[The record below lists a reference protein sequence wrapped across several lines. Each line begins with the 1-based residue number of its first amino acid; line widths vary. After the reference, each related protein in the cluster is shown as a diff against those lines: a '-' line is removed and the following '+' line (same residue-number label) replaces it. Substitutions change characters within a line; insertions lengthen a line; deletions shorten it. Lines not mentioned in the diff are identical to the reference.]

1 MNNTRTILDS
11 KFNPEIS
18 INSGQMFLWE
28 KYKNSW
34 YGAYGDY
41 ILKFSITNNEVEF
54 CSTPKFDNW
63 EHFIFRLD
71 ENVQNIFSSFS
82 NDTILHKLLKRYT
95 GLRLIRQDPH
105 QCMISFAC
113 ASNTNISMIR
123 MMLKKL
129 SMKFGIKR
137 QIDNK
142 VFFTFPSMKNIH
154 KASINELCSCS
165 VGYRAKTIKS
175 IAEKVVT
182 GALTIDELYQ
192 CKYDDARKILTSIYG
207 VGNKIA
213 DCILLFSLEKT
224 EAFPIDVWMG
234 RAIIKYY
241 KRLIDN
247 RKVTFMNANKKL
259 SNNQYSILSEIM
271 RNHFGNYGGYAQQY
285 LFYHIRN
292 VKKKKW

>member
-1 MNNTRTILDS
+1 MLLDS

-34 YGAYGDY
+34 YGTYANY
-41 ILKFSITNNEVEF
+41 ILKFSITKDEVEF

-63 EHFIFRLD
+63 EYFIFRLD
-71 ENVQNIFSSFS
+71 DDIRNIFSNFS
-82 NDTILHKLLKRYT
+82 NDIILLKLLKRYT

-113 ASNTNISMIR
+113 SSNTNISMIR
-123 MMLKKL
+123 RMLKNL
-129 SMKFGIKR
+129 SMKFGIKTR
-137 QIDNK
+137 IDNK
-142 VFFTFPSMKNIH
+142 IFFTFPTMKNLY

-175 IAEKVVT
+175 IAEKIVT
-182 GALTIDELYQ
+182 GSLTIDELDRS
-192 CKYDDARKILTSIYG
+192 KYDDARKTLTSIYG
-207 VGNKIA
+207 IGNKIA

-234 RAIIKYY
+234 RAIFMYY
-241 KRLIDN
+241 KRLIHN
-247 RKVTFMNANKKL
+247 RKVTFMNGNKNL
-259 SNNQYSILSEIM
+259 SDDQYSILSEIM
-271 RNHFGNYGGYAQQY
+271 RNHFGKYGGYAQQY

-292 VKKKKW
+292 MKKRKW

>member
-1 MNNTRTILDS
+1 MLLDS

-34 YGAYGDY
+34 YGTYANY
-41 ILKFSITNNEVEF
+41 ILKFSITKDEVEF

-71 ENVQNIFSSFS
+71 DDIQNIFSNFS
-82 NDTILHKLLKRYT
+82 NDIILLKLLKRYT

-113 ASNTNISMIR
+113 SSNTNISMIR
-123 MMLKKL
+123 RMLKNL
-129 SMKFGIKR
+129 SMKFGIKTR
-137 QIDNK
+137 IDNK
-142 VFFTFPSMKNIH
+142 IFFTFPTMKNLY

-175 IAEKVVT
+175 IAEKIVT
-182 GALTIDELYQ
+182 GSLTIDELDRS
-192 CKYDDARKILTSIYG
+192 KYDDARKTLTSIYG
-207 VGNKIA
+207 IGNKIA

-234 RAIIKYY
+234 RAIFMYY
-241 KRLIDN
+241 KRLIHN
-247 RKVTFMNANKKL
+247 RKVTFMNGNKNL
-259 SNNQYSILSEIM
+259 SDDQYSILSEIM
-271 RNHFGNYGGYAQQY
+271 RNHFGKYGGYAQQY

-292 VKKKKW
+292 MKKRKW

>member
-1 MNNTRTILDS
+1 MLLDS

-34 YGAYGDY
+34 YGTYANY
-41 ILKFSITNNEVEF
+41 ILKFSITKDEVEF

-63 EHFIFRLD
+63 EYFIFRLD
-71 ENVQNIFSSFS
+71 DDIRNIFSNFS
-82 NDTILHKLLKRYT
+82 NDIILLKLLKRYT

-113 ASNTNISMIR
+113 SSNTNISMIR
-123 MMLKKL
+123 RMLKNL
-129 SMKFGIKR
+129 SMKFGIKTR
-137 QIDNK
+137 IDNK
-142 VFFTFPSMKNIH
+142 IFFTFPTMKNLY

-175 IAEKVVT
+175 IAEKIVT
-182 GALTIDELYQ
+182 GSLTIDELYRS
-192 CKYDDARKILTSIYG
+192 KYDDARKTLTSIYG
-207 VGNKIA
+207 IGNKIA

-234 RAIIKYY
+234 RAIFMYY
-241 KRLIDN
+241 KRLIHN
-247 RKVTFMNANKKL
+247 RKVTFMNGNKNL
-259 SNNQYSILSEIM
+259 SDDQYSVLSEIM
-271 RNHFGNYGGYAQQY
+271 RNHFGKYGGYAQQY
-285 LFYHIRN
+285 LFYHVRN
-292 VKKKKW
+292 MKKRKW

>member
-1 MNNTRTILDS
+1 MLLDS

-18 INSGQMFLWE
+18 INSGQIFLLE

-34 YGAYGDY
+34 YGTYANY
-41 ILKFSITNNEVEF
+41 ILKFSITKDEVEF

-63 EHFIFRLD
+63 EYFIFRLD
-71 ENVQNIFSSFS
+71 DDIQNIFSNFS
-82 NDTILHKLLKRYT
+82 NDIILLKLLKRYT

-113 ASNTNISMIR
+113 SSNTNISMIR
-123 MMLKKL
+123 RMLKNL
-129 SMKFGIKR
+129 SMKFGIKTR
-137 QIDNK
+137 IDNK
-142 VFFTFPSMKNIH
+142 IFFTFPTMKNLY

-175 IAEKVVT
+175 IAEKIVT
-182 GALTIDELYQ
+182 GSLTIDELYRS
-192 CKYDDARKILTSIYG
+192 KYDDARKTLTSIYG
-207 VGNKIA
+207 IGNKIA

-234 RAIIKYY
+234 RAIFMYY
-241 KRLIDN
+241 KRLIHN
-247 RKVTFMNANKKL
+247 RKVTFMNGNKNL
-259 SNNQYSILSEIM
+259 SDDQYSILSEIM
-271 RNHFGNYGGYAQQY
+271 RNHFGKYGGYAQQY

-292 VKKKKW
+292 MKKRKW

>member
-1 MNNTRTILDS
+1 MNNTRMILDF

-34 YGAYGDY
+34 YGVYGDY
-41 ILKFSITNNEVEF
+41 ILKFTITNNNVEF
-54 CSTPKFDNW
+54 CSSPKFDNW

-82 NDTILHKLLKRYT
+82 NDIILQKLLKRYS
-95 GLRLIRQDPH
+95 GLRLIRQDPY

-137 QIDNK
+137 QVDNK
-142 VFFTFPSMKNIH
+142 IFFTFPSMKNIH

-175 IAEKVVT
+175 IAEKVLT

-192 CKYDDARKILTSIYG
+192 CKYNDARKILTSIYG
-207 VGNKIA
+207 IGNKIA

-247 RKVTFMNANKKL
+247 RKLTFMNANKKL

-271 RNHFGNYGGYAQQY
+271 RNHFGNYSGYAQQY

>member
-1 MNNTRTILDS
+1 MLLDS

-34 YGAYGDY
+34 YGTYANY
-41 ILKFSITNNEVEF
+41 ILKFSITKDEVEF

-71 ENVQNIFSSFS
+71 DDIQNIFSNFS
-82 NDTILHKLLKRYT
+82 NDIILLKLLKRYT
-95 GLRLIRQDPH
+95 GLRLTRQDPH

-113 ASNTNISMIR
+113 SSNTNISMIR
-123 MMLKKL
+123 RMLKNL
-129 SMKFGIKR
+129 SMKFGIKTR
-137 QIDNK
+137 IDNK
-142 VFFTFPSMKNIH
+142 IFFTFPTMKNLY

-175 IAEKVVT
+175 IAEKIVT
-182 GALTIDELYQ
+182 GSLTIDELDRS
-192 CKYDDARKILTSIYG
+192 KYDDARKTLTSIYG
-207 VGNKIA
+207 IGNKIA

-234 RAIIKYY
+234 RAIFMYY
-241 KRLIDN
+241 KRLIHN
-247 RKVTFMNANKKL
+247 RKVTFMNGNKNL
-259 SNNQYSILSEIM
+259 SDDQYSVLSEIM
-271 RNHFGNYGGYAQQY
+271 RNHFGKYGGYAQQY

-292 VKKKKW
+292 MKKRKW

>member
-1 MNNTRTILDS
+1 MLLDS

-34 YGAYGDY
+34 YGTYANY
-41 ILKFSITNNEVEF
+41 ILKFSITKDEVEF

-71 ENVQNIFSSFS
+71 DDIQNIFSNFS
-82 NDTILHKLLKRYT
+82 NDIILLKLLKRYT
-95 GLRLIRQDPH
+95 GLRLTRQDPH

-113 ASNTNISMIR
+113 SSNTNISMIR
-123 MMLKKL
+123 RMLKNL
-129 SMKFGIKR
+129 SMKFGIKTR
-137 QIDNK
+137 IDNK
-142 VFFTFPSMKNIH
+142 IFFTFPTMKNLY

-175 IAEKVVT
+175 IAEKIVT
-182 GALTIDELYQ
+182 GSLTIDELYRS
-192 CKYDDARKILTSIYG
+192 KYDDARKTLTSIYG
-207 VGNKIA
+207 IGNKIA

-234 RAIIKYY
+234 RAMFMYY
-241 KRLIDN
+241 KRLIHN
-247 RKVTFMNANKKL
+247 RKVTFMNGNKNL
-259 SNNQYSILSEIM
+259 SDDQYSVLSEIM
-271 RNHFGNYGGYAQQY
+271 RNHFGKYGGYAQQY

-292 VKKKKW
+292 MKKRKW

>member
-1 MNNTRTILDS
+1 MLLDS

-34 YGAYGDY
+34 YGTYANY
-41 ILKFSITNNEVEF
+41 ILKFSITKDEVEF

-63 EHFIFRLD
+63 EYFIFRLD
-71 ENVQNIFSSFS
+71 DDIQNIFSNFS
-82 NDTILHKLLKRYT
+82 NDIILLKLLKRYT
-95 GLRLIRQDPH
+95 GLRLTRQDPH

-113 ASNTNISMIR
+113 SSNTNISMIR
-123 MMLKKL
+123 RMLKNL
-129 SMKFGIKR
+129 SMKFGIKTR
-137 QIDNK
+137 IDNK
-142 VFFTFPSMKNIH
+142 IFFTFPTMKNLY

-175 IAEKVVT
+175 IAEKIVT
-182 GALTIDELYQ
+182 GSLTIDELYQ
-192 CKYDDARKILTSIYG
+192 CKYDDARKTLTSIYG
-207 VGNKIA
+207 IGNKIA

-234 RAIIKYY
+234 RAMFMYY
-241 KRLIDN
+241 KRLIHN
-247 RKVTFMNANKKL
+247 RKVTFMNGNKNL
-259 SNNQYSILSEIM
+259 SDDQYSVLSEIM
-271 RNHFGNYGGYAQQY
+271 RNHFGKYGGYAQQY

-292 VKKKKW
+292 MKKRKW

>member
-1 MNNTRTILDS
+1 MLLDS

-34 YGAYGDY
+34 YGTYANY
-41 ILKFSITNNEVEF
+41 ILKFSITKDEVEF

-63 EHFIFRLD
+63 EYFIFRLD
-71 ENVQNIFSSFS
+71 DDIQNIFSNFS
-82 NDTILHKLLKRYT
+82 NDIILLKLLKRYT

-113 ASNTNISMIR
+113 SSNTNISMIR
-123 MMLKKL
+123 RMLKNL
-129 SMKFGIKR
+129 SMKFGIKTR
-137 QIDNK
+137 IDNK
-142 VFFTFPSMKNIH
+142 IFFTFPTMKNLY

-175 IAEKVVT
+175 IAEKIVT
-182 GALTIDELYQ
+182 GSLTIDELYQ
-192 CKYDDARKILTSIYG
+192 CKYDDARKTLTSIYG
-207 VGNKIA
+207 IGNKIA

-234 RAIIKYY
+234 RAIFMYY
-241 KRLIDN
+241 KRLIHN
-247 RKVTFMNANKKL
+247 RKVTFMNGNKNL
-259 SNNQYSILSEIM
+259 SDDQYSVLSEIM
-271 RNHFGNYGGYAQQY
+271 RNHFGKYGGYAQQY

-292 VKKKKW
+292 MKKRKW

>member
-1 MNNTRTILDS
+1 MILDS

-41 ILKFSITNNEVEF
+41 ILKFTITNNNVEF
-54 CSTPKFDNW
+54 CSSPKFDNW

-82 NDTILHKLLKRYT
+82 NDTILPKLLKRYS

-142 VFFTFPSMKNIH
+142 IFFTFPSMKNIH

-192 CKYDDARKILTSIYG
+192 CKYNDARKILTSIYG
-207 VGNKIA
+207 IGNKIA

-241 KRLIDN
+241 KRLIDK
-247 RKVTFMNANKKL
+247 RKLTFMNANKKL

-271 RNHFGNYGGYAQQY
+271 RNHFGKYGGYAQQY

>member
-1 MNNTRTILDS
+1 MLLDS

-34 YGAYGDY
+34 YGTYANY
-41 ILKFSITNNEVEF
+41 ILKFSITKDEVEF

-63 EHFIFRLD
+63 EYFIFRLD
-71 ENVQNIFSSFS
+71 DDIRNIFSNFS
-82 NDTILHKLLKRYT
+82 NDIILLKLLKRYT

-113 ASNTNISMIR
+113 SSNTNISMIR
-123 MMLKKL
+123 RMLKNL
-129 SMKFGIKR
+129 SMKFGIKTR
-137 QIDNK
+137 IDNK
-142 VFFTFPSMKNIH
+142 IFFTFPTMKNLY

-175 IAEKVVT
+175 IAEKIVT
-182 GALTIDELYQ
+182 GSLTIDELDRS
-192 CKYDDARKILTSIYG
+192 KYDDARKTLTSIYG
-207 VGNKIA
+207 IGNKIA

-234 RAIIKYY
+234 RAIFMYY
-241 KRLIDN
+241 KRLIHN
-247 RKVTFMNANKKL
+247 RKVTFMNGNKNL
-259 SNNQYSILSEIM
+259 SDDQYSVLSEIM
-271 RNHFGNYGGYAQQY
+271 RNHFGKYGGYAQQY

-292 VKKKKW
+292 MKKRKW

>member
-1 MNNTRTILDS
+1 MLLDS

-34 YGAYGDY
+34 YGTYANY
-41 ILKFSITNNEVEF
+41 ILKFSITKDEVEF

-63 EHFIFRLD
+63 EYFIFRLD
-71 ENVQNIFSSFS
+71 DDIRNIFSNFS
-82 NDTILHKLLKRYT
+82 NDIILLKLLKRYT

-113 ASNTNISMIR
+113 SSNTNISMIR
-123 MMLKKL
+123 RMLKNL
-129 SMKFGIKR
+129 SMKFGIKTR
-137 QIDNK
+137 IDNK
-142 VFFTFPSMKNIH
+142 IFFTFPTMKNLY

-175 IAEKVVT
+175 IAEKIVT
-182 GALTIDELYQ
+182 GSLTIDELYQ
-192 CKYDDARKILTSIYG
+192 CKYDDARKTLTSIYG
-207 VGNKIA
+207 IGNKIA

-234 RAIIKYY
+234 RAIFMYY
-241 KRLIDN
+241 KRLIHN
-247 RKVTFMNANKKL
+247 RKVTFMNGNKNL
-259 SNNQYSILSEIM
+259 SDDQYSVLSEIM
-271 RNHFGNYGGYAQQY
+271 RNHFGKYGGYAQQY
-285 LFYHIRN
+285 LFYHVRN
-292 VKKKKW
+292 MKKRKW